1 MAGLTTLFTPASGC
15 SNRFAV
21 FVDDHAPGTSIIPPS
36 SGWVDPSF
44 TKCIPT
50 QYTTPYPTFSP
61 GVCPVHMHIVKHTF
75 GSNDGKSVWTA
86 ACCQS
91 GFSPLSVD
99 DEYLC
104 TSAITTPMAFL
115 LDPNISTT
123 DVYTTLPPELWI
135 EHDQVTV
142 QWQSSDLG
150 LLPVSVASQY
160 AFMMGITAPPST
172 ETAIETTKIVA
183 SSPTTAGPTQA
194 SRTSDFWSV
203 PTTSGT
209 APSETTSGFWSAP
222 TTLGTATSET
232 PLSTGRN
239 EAQPTPTN
247 GGILQGLCGSGF
259 LITILVGIAMSFAV

>member
-1 MAGLTTLFTPASGC
+1 MAGLTTLFTPASWC

-44 TKCIPT
+44 TRCIPT

-61 GVCPVHMHIVKHTF
+61 GVCPVHMQIVKHTF
-75 GSNDGKSVWTA
+75 GAHDGKPVWTA

-99 DEYLC
+99 DGYLC

-115 LDPNISTT
+115 LDPNISTA

-142 QWQSSDLG
+142 QWEPSDLE

-160 AFMMGITAPPST
+160 ALVMGITAPPST
-172 ETAIETTKIVA
+172 EAATETTEIVA
-183 SSPTTAGPTQA
+183 SSPTTARLTQ
-194 SRTSDFWSV
+194 TSGAPVLWTVQTV
-203 PTTSGT
+203 PTTSG
-209 APSETTSGFWSAP
+209 AS
-222 TTLGTATSET
+222 TSET
-232 PLSTGRN
+232 PLSTERK
-239 EAQPTPTN
+239 ESQPTPTN
-247 GGILQGLCGSGF
+247 SGILHGLCGSAF
-259 LITILVGIAMSFAV
+259 LITMLVGIAMSFAV